1 MADDRNSV
9 VPKIAAL
16 DEDEFH
22 GHFMALLGR
31 LIRDHGPAKVA
42 QALGYTSKR
51 QLANLTNGSLPGL
64 RAFYNL
70 LALDETGHDEID
82 AAYQQKKVARS
93 AVCSTDPLTIA
104 LITLA
109 RDVAEAE
116 DHESPGGHAVVDGEL
131 RDMDEGLIRKV
142 HRVTGTW
149 LNRLEAMRRPRA
161 VGGRA

>member
-1 MADDRNSV
+1 MSDNTV
-9 VPKIAAL
+9 VREIRAL

-31 LIRDHGPAKVA
+31 LIQKHGQAKVA
-42 QALGYTSKR
+42 HALGYSSKR
-51 QLANLTNGSLPGL
+51 QLANLTNGSLPSL

-70 LALDETGHDEID
+70 LVLEETAHDEID
-82 AAYQQKKVARS
+82 KAYNQRKVAAG
-93 AVCSTDPLTIA
+93 AVCSTDPLTLS

-116 DHESPGGHAVVDGEL
+116 APDSPGGHNVTDTEL
-131 RDMDEGLIRKV
+131 RGMDESLIRKV
-142 HRVTGTW
+142 SRVTGTW
-149 LNRLEAMRRPRA
+149 LERLEEMRRPRV